1 MDEKGTLE
9 IVGRT
14 SPGTSSIVVS
24 QNPRFSLPG
33 LAHRP
38 YASHKSG
45 TEDPIEPEAIKAG
58 VDWYGAGLVVGEV
71 SEGSPDS
78 QDMDTSAHED
88 DEQDS
93 TSMDSSELHL
103 AMAESKV
110 WAYVAPMVL
119 PTWPSSVTGDLETRA
134 FIQAISLPLRNKMDE
149 QWLEGTKRSHQ
160 KTYRALMS
168 TIFQVIGVEAL
179 CKPCESKIAER
190 RRNCKILPPEA
201 EGMRELQEVYG
212 SQCVNCYFFH
222 AAKSCEFPTSSSTT
236 KQTPVAVP
244 APSAIRPMSN
254 GERSLDPLSF
264 ARPPPPAATR
274 PPAPSYSFYKATKAD
289 KPISESPVPIPSF
302 AMQPANHQSQQSQ
315 TSDAGSEKRHVETMR
330 RSRRVAKTD
339 DQFPGSSS
347 VRNNN
352 ADEAGP
358 HCASSAASST
368 SPSESVLAPSE
379 LASGGLS
386 AVESTT
392 ATSNSGSGVISS
404 SQLAGRAFS
413 LFGDISRLP
422 FEEQTALW
430 TQMQQMAEILQTGT
444 VTKIPILKSATSDL
458 PTGPPA
464 VAAEWEIAPGR
475 ITVGNEHLAF
485 STSFLS
491 RNSVSMKAAQQLSP
505 TQRVLNKSMA
515 APFQLR
521 VVREEEDWEC
531 TCSVIRGVLKMS
543 VGDVETKIGQGG
555 VIVVKK
561 ECIITN
567 ISHKEAR
574 LQIWWR
580 KTED

>member
-1 MDEKGTLE
+1 M
-9 IVGRT
+9 GRT

-38 YASHKSG
+38 YASYKNG
-45 TEDPIEPEAIKAG
+45 TEDAVEPEAMKASMDG
-58 VDWYGAGLVVGEV
+58 HGAGLVVSEV
-71 SEGSPDS
+71 AEGSPDP
-78 QDMDTSAHED
+78 QDMYPSAHED
-88 DEQDS
+88 DEQYS
-93 TSMDSSELHL
+93 TSMGSSELDM
-103 AMAESKV
+103 AMEYSNV

-134 FIQAISLPLRNKMDE
+134 FIQAISLPLRNKMDD

-190 RRNCKILPPEA
+190 RRNCKVLPPEA
-201 EGMRELQEVYG
+201 EGMRELQGVYG

-222 AAKSCEFPTSSSTT
+222 ATKSCELSTSSSTT
-236 KQTPVAVP
+236 KQTPVPVP
-244 APSAIRPMSN
+244 APSAIRPMFN
-254 GERSLDPLSF
+254 GDRSLDPPSS

-274 PPAPSYSFYKATKAD
+274 PPAPSYSSYKAAKAD

-302 AMQPANHQSQQSQ
+302 AIRPASYQSQQSQ
-315 TSDAGSEKRHVETMR
+315 SLDEGSEKRHVKTMR
-330 RSRRVAKTD
+330 RSRRVAKID
-339 DQFPGSSS
+339 DHPGGSSS
-347 VRNNN
+347 VRENDN

-358 HCASSAASST
+358 LCAASAASST
-368 SPSESVLAPSE
+368 SPSEFTSAPNE
-379 LASGGLS
+379 LASGGPS
-386 AVESTT
+386 AGQSTI

-444 VTKIPILKSATSDL
+444 VTKIPTFKSAASDL
-458 PTGPPA
+458 PSGPPA

-491 RNSVSMKAAQQLSP
+491 RNAVSMKAAQQLST

-515 APFQLR
+515 ALSQLR
-521 VVREEEDWEC
+521 LAQEAEDWEC
-531 TCSVIRGVLKMS
+531 TCSVIRGVLKTK
-543 VGDVETKIGQGG
+543 VGDVKTRIGQGG
-555 VIVVKK
+555 VIIVKK

-567 ISHKEAR
+567 ISHEEAR
-574 LQIWWR
+574 IQVWWR
-580 KTED
+580 KTDD